1 MCVQVVRALP
11 TMSFFAQLQSKVCLI
26 LDAHTRH
33 IWKPFATSLIHNS
46 KTKHNQTKLNSTK
59 QNKTKQNKTKQHN
72 RNILKPFPTFCIQ
85 KKTKQ
90 NKTEQNKTKQNSTT
104 AILSNPF

>member
-1 MCVQVVRALP
+1 MFVYVCVTACVRVCVSVCAHGRVCVCACDRVSVCMCVQVVRALP

-33 IWKPFATSLIHNS
+33 IWKPFATFFIHNS

-59 QNKTKQNKTKQHN
+59 
-72 RNILKPFPTFCIQ
+72 
-85 KKTKQ
+85 
-90 NKTEQNKTKQNSTT
+90 
-104 AILSNPF
+104 